1 MPKGPTKEELKQKK
15 KQEENERVKMLQKK
29 LYFKIWLKNVSEIKK
44 EKERIRKVL
53 QIFFLFVL
61 KEKFK
66 GRRREKI
73 GIGEIY
79 VCYWNRCKAA
89 QFEPKYER

>member
-15 KQEENERVKMLQKK
+15 MQEENERVKMLQKK

-53 QIFFLFVL
+53 QIFFSLL
-61 KEKFK
+61 CLKFK
-66 GRRREKI
+66 GRRREKV